1 MIQHLSGCNENVE
14 LLEGVNWDQ
23 LVQEIFSM
31 REGGQQSLQ
40 SVSIFCSQANLFT
53 GTALHL
59 LRRRKPSPSLIRKHQ
74 KTDRGTPGEEH
85 LSAAVLLTSPSF
97 IKRLWFCNS
106 QNTTQRRWDEH
117 WLMNAFITSVTLW
130 CSLEGGKTVRREKR
144 PCSCTPGV
152 NLLHVT
158 NFTVCWEKSAEAL
171 CSFFTSTYSVGS
183 P

>member
-31 REGGQQSLQ
+31 KEGGQQSLQ

-53 GTALHL
+53 GTASHL

-106 QNTTQRRWDEH
+106 QNTTQRRWDEQR
-117 WLMNAFITSVTLW
+117 LMNAFITSVTLW
-130 CSLEGGKTVRREKR
+130 CSLEGGKKSQEGEKALQLYPWSEPPPCDKFHSLLREIHW
-144 PCSCTPGV
+144 GFMF
-152 NLLHVT
+152 LFH
-158 NFTVCWEKSAEAL
+158 
-171 CSFFTSTYSVGS
+171 
-183 P
+183 